1 MSNPRG
7 ESMGTNAGT
16 ERNQSW
22 VDFAGVM
29 LAIAGFFQIIYGAV
43 ILNDS
48 QIPVN
53 KLLYW
58 NLESW
63 GWAYLIVGIVLLA
76 TSWFVFQNN
85 PYAEVFAVLA
95 AAASLFIQAST
106 IEFSPI
112 WSLIV
117 IIIDVLIIYGLVVHG
132 DIRSINERT

>member
-1 MSNPRG
+1 
-7 ESMGTNAGT
+7 MGTSAPT
-16 ERNQSW
+16 QRNQGW

-29 LAIAGFFQIIYGAV
+29 LAVAGFFQIIYGAV

-76 TSWFVFQNN
+76 TAWFVFQNN
-85 PYAEVFAVLA
+85 PFAEVFAILA

-117 IIIDVLIIYGLVVHG
+117 IIINVLIIYGLVVHG
-132 DIRSINERT
+132 DIRSMGDRS

>member
-1 MSNPRG
+1 
-7 ESMGTNAGT
+7 MGTTATGQ
-16 ERNQSW
+16 RNQSW

-43 ILNDS
+43 ILNSS
-48 QIPVN
+48 QVPVN

-63 GWAYLIVGIVLLA
+63 GWAYLIVGIVLLS

-95 AAASLFIQAST
+95 AAASLFVQAST

-112 WSLIV
+112 WSLVV

-132 DIRSINERT
+132 DIRSARDRA

>member
-1 MSNPRG
+1 
-7 ESMGTNAGT
+7 MGTNVMNQ
-16 ERNQSW
+16 RNQSW

-29 LAIAGFFQIIYGAV
+29 LAIAGFFQVIYGAV
-43 ILNDS
+43 ILNDA

-63 GWAYLIVGIVLLA
+63 GWAYLIVGIALLA

-85 PYAEVFAVLA
+85 RYAEVFAVLA

-117 IIIDVLIIYGLVVHG
+117 VVINILVIYGLVVHG
-132 DIRSINERT
+132 DIRSVNDPA

>member
-1 MSNPRG
+1 
-7 ESMGTNAGT
+7 MGTNAASQ
-16 ERNQSW
+16 RNQSW

-43 ILNDS
+43 ILNS
-48 QIPVN
+48 ASIPIN

-63 GWAYLIVGIVLLA
+63 GWAYLIVGVVLVGTA
-76 TSWFVFQNN
+76 WFVFQGNRF
-85 PYAEVFAVLA
+85 AEVFAVLA

-106 IEFSPI
+106 FEFAPI
-112 WSLIV
+112 WTLIV

-132 DIRSINERT
+132 DIRSINRS